1 MPWVAPP
8 ARLCSLCN
16 GKVYPVEELH
26 VDTVLYHRNCFRCQT
41 CNKARAHVAVGAAPR
56 RRNERAGAC
65 ARPRAARPPAARAAS
80 RL

>member
-1 MPWVAPP
+1 MAGNGSALFCPPFPLRERRFLNAMPWVAPP

-41 CNKARAHVAVGAAPR
+41 CNKARRGAGAA
-56 RRNERAGAC
+56 AAC
-65 ARPRAARPPAARAAS
+65 AE
-80 RL
+80 